1 MFAGGQLDG
10 NTYSSTVDVLDAS
23 ACYGGAY
30 YAADPSTCMVMGSP
44 LTMTTARSSLSVA
57 SFVGSGNVGGGA
69 AMFAGGKTEVRDTS
83 GKNWIPVPWATS
95 DYYISAGGSGPIT
108 DLAWFNLST
117 PRFDLA
123 GIGFDIYGSGGK
135 QQALFAGGSYA
146 DKSTSDVVDAFTFDG
161 AIPDVYTL
169 QMSQSRT
176 RPQLG
181 QLGNRFAIR
190 PSLSVIL

>member
-23 ACYGGAY
+23 GCYNASS
-30 YAADPSTCMVMGSP
+30 ADPNKCMQMGSP
-44 LTMTTARSSLSVA
+44 LAMTTARSSLSVA
-57 SFVGSGNVGGGA
+57 SFVGSSNVGGGA
-69 AMFAGGKTEVRDTS
+69 AMFAGGKTEVNTAGS
-83 GKNWIPVPWATS
+83 WMLVPWSTS
-95 DYYISAGGSGPIT
+95 DYYNISAGGSGPIT
-108 DLAWFNLST
+108 GHAWFNLSA

-123 GIGFDIYGSGGK
+123 GIGFDISGSGGK
-135 QQALFAGGSYA
+135 QQALFAGGTYA

-169 QMSQSRT
+169 QMSQART